1 MGKVFNKFKS
11 KTTELMVSLPT
22 DVVTE
27 VIHAVS
33 ECKKIEE
40 IEVTK
45 REQIRAVRDVAI
57 AKIRNAREILEKVV
71 DRTFDERSNVL
82 DAQLK
87 AMESALEM
95 GNMQALNSTLSAM
108 VSILQVNP
116 IGNIAEVSRQIANQ
130 QYVLTL
136 DDDGE

>member
-1 MGKVFNKFKS
+1 MGKIFNKVKS

-22 DVVTE
+22 DVVNE

-33 ECKKIEE
+33 ECKKVEE
-40 IEVTK
+40 IETTK
-45 REQIRAVRDVAI
+45 REQIRAGRDVAI

-71 DRTFDERSNVL
+71 DRTFDERSKVL

-108 VSILQVNP
+108 VSVLQVNP
-116 IGNIAEVSRQIANQ
+116 IGNIIEVSRQIANQ

-136 DDDGE
+136 DDEEE